1 MAQFPK
7 YRQPEPIKITNRKW
21 PDNILTKAPT
31 WMSVDLRDGN
41 QALPIPMDSD
51 TKLNYFKMLVKIGF
65 K

>member
-41 QALPIPMDSD
+41 QALP
-51 TKLNYFKMLVKIGF
+51 TQLL
-65 K
+65 